1 MVNLLHNNLPVYS
14 SNYFLSPALRISSI
28 LLLILISFG
37 ACKDTIDF
45 DSNSQ
50 GCIEYDITYLQN
62 SLKTVPTELLP
73 KKMVFTFRDNC
84 SFQKIEG
91 FLGFF
96 SISHLVNPRQSIN
109 STFLKIRQHKYSYPG
124 HKYEMAVGFD
134 KMDGMEITYLDE
146 TKEIAGFNAKKARIS
161 FPGQDRNP
169 FDVYYTQ
176 DISIKN
182 PNSTNPFHEIDG
194 VLLEFHLKFHNLD
207 MHLMAK
213 NAVFKSISRKEF
225 RPLPEYKAIP
235 RSEMERII
243 GLLLE

>member
-1 MVNLLHNNLPVYS
+1 MVNLFHNNLPTYS
-14 SNYFLSPALRISSI
+14 INYFLSHTLRILAI
-28 LLLILISFG
+28 LFLVLIFSPS
-37 ACKDTIDF
+37 CKDADDL
-45 DSNSQ
+45 DSKTQ
-50 GCIEYDITYLQN
+50 GCIEYDIKYLQN

-73 KKMVFTFRDNC
+73 KKMTFTFRDNY

-124 HKYEMAVGFD
+124 DKAEMAVGFD
-134 KMDGMEITYLDE
+134 KMEGMEINYLDE
-146 TKEIAGFNAKKARIS
+146 TKDIAGFEARKARIS
-161 FPGQDRNP
+161 FPGQDRNS

-213 NAVFKSISRKEF
+213 NAVFKPISRKEF
-225 RPLPEYKAIP
+225 RPPSDYKTIP